1 MAETIYV
8 LCALLS
14 AICAGLLLRQHR
26 QAATQLTFWSGVGFA
41 GLAVS
46 NALLVID
53 MMIMPGVDLAI
64 WRSGLALV
72 ALVGMLFGF
81 IMQAH

>member
-14 AICAGLLLRQHR
+14 AACAVLLLRQHR
-26 QAATQLTFWSGVGFA
+26 RSATRLTFWSGVGFA

-46 NALLVID
+46 NALLVAD
-53 MMIMPGVDLAI
+53 MMIFPSMDMAL
-64 WRSGLALV
+64 WRSGVALV
-72 ALVGMLFGF
+72 AVMAILYGF
-81 IMQAH
+81 IWEAH